1 MKKQIGIKSLNLTD
15 LLNEETEFLPLM
27 SDEDEAKI
35 SKEDAPDVIPILP
48 LRNTVLFPGVIIPIT
63 IGRDRSIR
71 LIKDAEKGNKMIGV
85 VAQKDFDTE
94 LPDKDDLHK
103 VGTIANILKM
113 LKMPDGNITV
123 VIQGRKRFN
132 IDEMMQN
139 EPYFKAKI
147 TELKEIKPMA
157 NDEEFSA
164 LVSSVKELSLKIID
178 LSPNIPSEAAIAIK
192 NIKNSSFIIN
202 FVSSN
207 MNISLS
213 DKQLLLEEIDLKKRA
228 ISALELLTKELQM
241 QEMKNK
247 IQSKVQ
253 TDLDQQQKEYFLNQ
267 QMKAIQEEL
276 GGNGSQKEIDEM
288 RLLASKKKWNEDIG
302 IAFDKELKKL
312 QRMNPSMSDYAV
324 QRSYIELILE
334 LPWNDVTKDKFNLD
348 KARDILDRDHFGLE
362 QVKERII
369 EHLAVLKLKGDMKSP
384 ILCLY
389 GPPGVGKTSLGK
401 SIAESL
407 KRNYERVSLGGLR
420 DEAEIR
426 GHRKTYI
433 GAMPGR
439 IIKSIKKAKS
449 SNPVFV
455 LDEIDKVARD
465 NHGDPSSALLE
476 VLDPEQNETFHDNY
490 LDLDYDLSKVMFVA
504 TANSLSTIQP
514 ALRDRMEIIE
524 MNGYTIEEKVQIAQK
539 HLLPKQLKLHGIEKT
554 QFTLENKII
563 EKVADQYTRESGVRT
578 LDKMISKLIRNV
590 AKSIAM
596 NQKYSY
602 SPSSNEIEK
611 VLGAPKF
618 DRERVSDNSVAGV
631 VTGLA
636 WTSVGGDIL
645 FIESSLSRGK
655 GKLSVTGNLG
665 VVMKESIT
673 IAMEY
678 LKSHALSYNFDFNVF
693 EKWNVH
699 VHVPEGATPKDGP
712 SAGITMFTSLVSSFT
727 QRKVKEKIA
736 MTGELTLRGKVLPV
750 GGIKEK
756 ILAAKRSGIREII
769 LSKQNKKDILEINA
783 KYIKGLTFHYVD
795 KLNEVIDIALLSEKV
810 DNFVEINV

>member
-1 MKKQIGIKSLNLTD
+1 MKKDMRKRSLDLSD
-15 LLNEETEFLPLM
+15 LLNEDAEFLPLM

-35 SKEDAPDVIPILP
+35 SKEDTPDILPILP

-63 IGRDRSIR
+63 IGRDKSVK
-71 LIKDAEKGNKMIGV
+71 LIKDAESGNKMIGV
-85 VAQKDFDTE
+85 VAQKDFDIE
-94 LPDKDDLHK
+94 LPEMNDLHE

-123 VIQGRKRFN
+123 VIQGRKRFKIN
-132 IDEMMQN
+132 EMI
-139 EPYFKAKI
+139 EDSPYFRAKI
-147 TELKEIKPMA
+147 TELKEVKP
-157 NDEEFSA
+157 DVKDDEFSA
-164 LVSSVKELSLKIID
+164 LVSSVKDLSLKIID
-178 LSPNIPSEAAIAIK
+178 ASPNIPSEAAIAIK
-192 NIKNSSFIIN
+192 NIKNSSFAIN

-207 MNISLS
+207 MNIDLAE
-213 DKQLLLEEIDLKKRA
+213 KQLLLEEIDLKKRA

-241 QEMKNK
+241 LEMKNK

-276 GGNGSQKEIDEM
+276 GGSGSHKEVEEM
-288 RLLASKKKWNEDIG
+288 RKQASKKKWHKDIED
-302 IAFDKELKKL
+302 AFDKELRKL

-324 QRSYIELILE
+324 QRSYIELILD
-334 LPWNDVTKDKFNLD
+334 LPWDEVTKDNFNLT
-348 KARDILDRDHFGLE
+348 KAREILDRDHFGLE
-362 QVKERII
+362 QVKERIV

-384 ILCLY
+384 ILCLF

-401 SIAESL
+401 SIAEAL
-407 KRNYERVSLGGLR
+407 GRKYERVSLGGLR

-439 IIKSIKKAKS
+439 IIKSVKKAKS

-476 VLDPEQNETFHDNY
+476 VLDPEQNESFHDNY
-490 LDLDYDLSKVMFVA
+490 LELDYDLSKVLFVA
-504 TANSLSTIQP
+504 TANSLAAIQP
-514 ALRDRMEIIE
+514 ALIDRMEIIE
-524 MNGYTIEEKVQIAQK
+524 MNGYTIEEKVQIAKK
-539 HLLPKQLKLHGIEKT
+539 HLLPKQLRLHGIDAERFTISDEMLEK
-554 QFTLENKII
+554 I
-563 EKVADQYTRESGVRT
+563 VDQYTRESGVRT
-578 LDKMISKLIRNV
+578 LDKMISKMIRNV
-590 AKSIAM
+590 AKSIVM
-596 NQKYSY
+596 DQKFDF
-602 SPSSNEIEK
+602 SPTVNVVED
-611 VLGAPKF
+611 VLGAPRF
-618 DRERVSDNSVAGV
+618 DRDRVTDNSVAGV

-636 WTSVGGDIL
+636 WTAVGGDIL
-645 FIESSLSRGK
+645 FIESSLSKGK

-665 VVMKESIT
+665 KVMKESVT

-678 LKSHALSYNFDFNVF
+678 LKAYANTYGLSSDIFD
-693 EKWNVH
+693 KWNVH

-727 QRKVKEKIA
+727 QRRVKEKIA

-756 ILAAKRSGIREII
+756 ILAAKRSSINEII
-769 LSKQNKKDILEINA
+769 LSKQNKKDILEINER
-783 KYIKGLTFHYVD
+783 YVKGMVFHYVD
-795 KLNEVIDIALLSEKV
+795 TLKEVVNIALLSEKV
-810 DNFVEINV
+810 NDAIEIN